1 MDPFG
6 HAHAQ
11 DAPVFLSQWNGEGD
25 QGGDLFAHLIGIY
38 MCKVAHDF
46 EIICL
51 QPADHFAAIADV
63 FVTGIMDCLTKAG
76 SPQERCGL
84 QLLGFRDRHSP

>member
-1 MDPFG
+1 MNAFG

-11 DAPVFLSQWNGEGD
+11 DASVFLGKWDGKGE
-25 QGGDLFAHLIGIY
+25 QGGDLFAHLVGIY

-51 QPADHFAAIADV
+51 KPADHFTAIADV
-63 FVTGIMDCLTKAG
+63 FITGIMDRLPKACP
-76 SPQERCGL
+76 PQERRGL